1 MKTPSFWKQKTFFST
16 LLMPLGWLYGGITAL
31 RIRFSKPYHA
41 ACPVFCVGNLT
52 AGGTGKTP
60 VSIALAEILKSMGKH
75 PFFIS
80 RGYGGKLTGV
90 LVEPEKHT
98 PFEVGDEPLL
108 LAQTAPVVI
117 NPNRAEAAKLALQN
131 GADCLIMDDGFQ
143 NPTLYKDFSFLVF
156 DGAYG
161 IGNGRILP
169 AGPLRESFES
179 GIKRAQV
186 FIILGHDLQNLAQR
200 TSLPVLKGEIVSD
213 LQQKAT
219 KSVLAFAGIG
229 HPEKFYRSL
238 EECGFQVLQKYDFP
252 DHHFYT
258 ASELNALIM
267 EAQNLKCEIFTTSK
281 DYVKIPQNLKSYFK
295 VLDIK
300 VRWENENAV
309 RQMLENILKG

>member
-1 MKTPSFWKQKTFFST
+1 MKTPSFWKQKTFLST
-16 LLMPLGWLYGGITAL
+16 LLLPLGWLYGGITTL
-31 RIRFSKPYHA
+31 RIRFSKPYHV
-41 ACPVFCVGNLT
+41 ACPVFCVGNIT

-60 VSIALAEILKSMGKH
+60 VSIALAEILKSMGKK

-80 RGYGGKLTGV
+80 RGYGGKLKGV
-90 LVEPEKHT
+90 LVDEKKHT
-98 PFEVGDEPLL
+98 PFDVGDEPLL

-161 IGNGRILP
+161 IGNGRVLP

-179 GIKRAQV
+179 GVQRAQAL
-186 FIILGHDLQNLAQR
+186 IILGQDTQNLAQK
-200 TSLPVLKGEIVSD
+200 TKLPVLYGQIVPVSP
-213 LQQKAT
+213 QKNK

-238 EECGFQVLQKYDFP
+238 KACGFNVAATYDFP
-252 DHHFYT
+252 DHHFYEE
-258 ASELNALIM
+258 AELDALVK
-267 EAQNLKCEIFTTSK
+267 EAKRHDWEIYTTSK
-281 DYVKIPQNLKSYFK
+281 DYVKISAKFKPMIK
-295 VLDIK
+295 VLEIK
-300 VRWENENAV
+300 VEFDNNH
-309 RQMLENILKG
+309 LKCLLKKYL